1 MKKVKSKG
9 NPMNRVNAFDWIN
22 GIVLTLFVLLMIYPI
37 YQSLVISL
45 NDAADL
51 QFNGVVYLW
60 PRVFTLKSYQQVIN
74 DSSFLLAARNTILRT
89 VLGSFIAVLITSGY
103 AFALSHKTLVMRRF
117 LTILGVVTM
126 YIGGGLIPTFLTI
139 KDLGM
144 YDTFWVYLLVPAF
157 TMFNCTVFMTYFKGI
172 GTEIEESAMID
183 GANDL
188 TIFFRIII
196 PIAKPVFACI
206 LLFVAVQQWNAY
218 QDCMIYTKSE
228 NLTVL
233 SYRFARML
241 LVQEQ
246 VETALLDFE
255 SMTTEQMMAIMGPVS
270 STTLQ
275 MATMMITIIPI
286 ICVYPFLQRY
296 FVKGIMV
303 GSLKG

>member
-1 MKKVKSKG
+1 MKTNTSKG
-9 NPMNRVNAFDWIN
+9 SPMNRVNAFDWIN
-22 GIVLTLFVLLMIYPI
+22 GILLTIFVLLMVYPI

-45 NDAADL
+45 NDGSDL

-60 PRVFTLKSYQQVIN
+60 PRVFSLESYRQVLK
-74 DSSFLLAARNTILRT
+74 DSSFLLAARNTVLRT
-89 VLGSFIAVLITSGY
+89 VLGSAIAVLITSGY
-103 AFALSHKTLVMRRF
+103 AYALAHKTLVMRRF
-117 LTILGVVTM
+117 LTILGVITM

-139 KDLGM
+139 KDLKL

-188 TIFFRIII
+188 TIFYRIII

-218 QDCMIYTKSE
+218 QDCMIYTKNE

-246 VETALLDFE
+246 VETALMDYE
-255 SMTTEQMMAIMGPVS
+255 TMTNEQMMAVMGPVS